1 MKKRL
6 SILTCKGSSFLL
18 KLVKRGGSLPGTLA
32 SKVDSK
38 ILEKIQTNA
47 KIILVTGTNGKTSTA
62 NMIASMFEANGSK
75 IISNRKGD
83 NMKAGITTS
92 IVTQANMNGFVD
104 CDYIVLEVDELNIP
118 HVVNDLN
125 VDSIVVTNFFR
136 DQLDR
141 AKEMELLIS
150 KVENSLVNFKGTL
163 ILNGNDP
170 NVCRLKNKAKYAD
183 VLYYTMNECDES
195 VKESNEASEGKFCPK
210 CHSLLKYDFYQYSHI
225 GKFTCSNESCDFKTH
240 EDVSGEVVN
249 ITNHEFKY
257 QDQVFKAP
265 QAGFYT
271 MYNCMAV
278 MAVASKYHISL
289 DCVRA
294 SFENFVIPSGRNES
308 FKLNGQDC
316 IMNLIKNPTG
326 ANEVMKVMEADERE
340 KDILIVLNDAIQDG
354 TDISWI
360 YDTAFEKI
368 LNSSTKSI
376 ICSGARCYEMALR
389 LKYSGYEEHVVVIE
403 NLEEACSE
411 FAKKT
416 NVKYAVATYTAL
428 MPTRKLLVKQS

>member
-6 SILTCKGSSFLL
+6 SILTCKSSSFLL

-38 ILEKIQTNA
+38 ILEKINTRA

-62 NMIASMFEANGSK
+62 NMIASMLEANGSK

-83 NMKAGITTS
+83 NMKAGIITS
-92 IVTQANMNGFVD
+92 IVTEADLNGYVD
-104 CDYIVLEVDELNIP
+104 VDYIVLEVDELNIP

-125 VDSIVVTNFFR
+125 VDAIVVTNFFR

-183 VLYYTMNECDES
+183 ALYYTMNECSES

-210 CHSLLKYDFYQYSHI
+210 CHSLLKYDYYQYSHI
-225 GKFTCSNESCDFKTH
+225 GKFACISCDFKTH
-240 EDVSGEVVN
+240 SDVSGDVVN
-249 ITNHEFKY
+249 INNHEFKY
-257 QDQVFKAP
+257 QDQVFVAP

-278 MAVASKYHISL
+278 LAVAYKYNISL
-289 DCVRA
+289 DAVKT
-294 SFENFVIPSGRNES
+294 SFKNFVIPSGRNES
-308 FKLNGQDC
+308 FTLNGQDC

-326 ANEVMKVMEADERE
+326 ANEVMKVIEADERD

-360 YDTAFEKI
+360 YDTLFEKI
-368 LNSSTKSI
+368 LNDHTKSI

-389 LKYSGYEEHVVVIE
+389 LKYSGYEENVIVIE
-403 NLEEACSE
+403 NLEEACNE
-411 FAKKT
+411 FAKKD

-428 MPTRKLLVKQS
+428 MPTRKNLLKNV